1 MKKIFDILKKLKNN
15 ISIIVISHNQDTLD
29 YCDKVYEIKENKI
42 HEKIKFI
49 AELAQGYEG
58 KIDQACELIKGAK
71 LAKADF
77 AKIQIVYA
85 DELATKD
92 YKDYKIFQSLEL
104 NKREWKNIF
113 KFSKKLKINLITEI
127 FGKKSLQTAKFI
139 GSSYYKLHPTD
150 INNIELISEL
160 KKIKPKTIFIG
171 IGGAKENEIRF
182 CLNKLKGLNLVLLH
196 GHQTLPTPNFDLNI
210 SRISKIL
217 KHFKDLNNNYS
228 IGIADHV
235 TPGDKYQLPIIAM
248 ALGAG
253 VTFVEKH
260 LTTNRVFEL
269 EDYYSAL
276 NPDEFKKFVHDCN
289 DLIKIF
295 GDQSFMLSKSEK
307 KYRKL
312 TRRVAITKVNLNK
325 NTIISKNNIDYKK
338 EFKKY

>member
-1 MKKIFDILKKLKNN
+1 MK
-15 ISIIVISHNQDTLD
+15 
-29 YCDKVYEIKENKI
+29 
-42 HEKIKFI
+42 KIKFI

-160 KKIKPKTIFIG
+160 KKNKAKKTIFIG

-325 NTIISKNNIDYKK
+325 NTIISKNNIDYKRSSK
-338 EFKKY
+338 NTDLNNNTIIIGRKVKRKISKKSGAIKKDIL